1 MRHLYATILLFTT
14 LLAGIAFPAQAESGH
29 GAFSVGYAQVHPGGV
44 PALSG
49 TGARAG
55 DLKGI
60 NVKYRYEFTD
70 HLGGIV
76 ALSYASV
83 KKSDTMKTGENTFHY
98 ESLRGRYVSLMAG
111 PVWQLSERVSLYGM
125 AGMAYTRWSDSVQDY
140 RRDEVKPGYVKET
153 TTASDGHTARHLSP
167 AWNAGIQFSPVET
180 VVIDLAYEGSA
191 SGDWRTDGF
200 IVGVGYKVLISQV
213 TQCYDSPPVQ
223 AGFFCGVNMAVKIS
237 GVLKDGTGKP
247 VENCTIQL
255 KARRTSS
262 TVVVN
267 TVASENPDEAGR
279 YSMDVEYGQYSV
291 ILLVEGFPPSHAG
304 TITVY
309 EDSQPGTLNDF
320 LGAMSED
327 DVPAGGTAP
336 F

>member
-111 PVWQLSERVSLYGM
+111 
-125 AGMAYTRWSDSVQDY
+125 MAYTRWSDSVQDY

-167 AWNAGIQFSPVET
+167 TWNAGIQFSPVET
-180 VVIDLAYEGSA
+180 VVIDLAYEGSG

-200 IVGVGYKVLISQV
+200 IVGVGYK
-213 TQCYDSPPVQ
+213 
-223 AGFFCGVNMAVKIS
+223 F
-237 GVLKDGTGKP
+237 
-247 VENCTIQL
+247 
-255 KARRTSS
+255 
-262 TVVVN
+262 
-267 TVASENPDEAGR
+267 
-279 YSMDVEYGQYSV
+279 
-291 ILLVEGFPPSHAG
+291 
-304 TITVY
+304 
-309 EDSQPGTLNDF
+309 
-320 LGAMSED
+320 
-327 DVPAGGTAP
+327 
-336 F
+336 

>member
-70 HLGGIV
+70 HLGG
-76 ALSYASV
+76 
-83 KKSDTMKTGENTFHY
+83 
-98 ESLRGRYVSLMAG
+98 RYVSL
-111 PVWQLSERVSLYGM
+111 M

-200 IVGVGYKVLISQV
+200 IVGIGYK
-213 TQCYDSPPVQ
+213 
-223 AGFFCGVNMAVKIS
+223 F
-237 GVLKDGTGKP
+237 
-247 VENCTIQL
+247 
-255 KARRTSS
+255 
-262 TVVVN
+262 
-267 TVASENPDEAGR
+267 
-279 YSMDVEYGQYSV
+279 
-291 ILLVEGFPPSHAG
+291 
-304 TITVY
+304 
-309 EDSQPGTLNDF
+309 
-320 LGAMSED
+320 
-327 DVPAGGTAP
+327 
-336 F
+336 

>member
-111 PVWQLSERVSLYGM
+111 
-125 AGMAYTRWSDSVQDY
+125 MAYTSWSDSVQDY

-200 IVGVGYKVLISQV
+200 IVGIGYK
-213 TQCYDSPPVQ
+213 
-223 AGFFCGVNMAVKIS
+223 F
-237 GVLKDGTGKP
+237 
-247 VENCTIQL
+247 
-255 KARRTSS
+255 
-262 TVVVN
+262 
-267 TVASENPDEAGR
+267 
-279 YSMDVEYGQYSV
+279 
-291 ILLVEGFPPSHAG
+291 
-304 TITVY
+304 
-309 EDSQPGTLNDF
+309 
-320 LGAMSED
+320 
-327 DVPAGGTAP
+327 
-336 F
+336 

>member
-111 PVWQLSERVSLYGM
+111 PVWQLSERVSLMAGPVWQLSERVSLYGM

-180 VVIDLAYEGSA
+180 VVIDLAYEG
-191 SGDWRTDGF
+191 
-200 IVGVGYKVLISQV
+200 
-213 TQCYDSPPVQ
+213 
-223 AGFFCGVNMAVKIS
+223 
-237 GVLKDGTGKP
+237 
-247 VENCTIQL
+247 
-255 KARRTSS
+255 
-262 TVVVN
+262 
-267 TVASENPDEAGR
+267 
-279 YSMDVEYGQYSV
+279 
-291 ILLVEGFPPSHAG
+291 
-304 TITVY
+304 
-309 EDSQPGTLNDF
+309 
-320 LGAMSED
+320 
-327 DVPAGGTAP
+327 
-336 F
+336 

>member
-111 PVWQLSERVSLYGM
+111 PVWQLSERASLYGM

-180 VVIDLAYEGSA
+180 VVIDLAYEGSG

-200 IVGVGYKVLISQV
+200 IVGVGYK
-213 TQCYDSPPVQ
+213 
-223 AGFFCGVNMAVKIS
+223 F
-237 GVLKDGTGKP
+237 
-247 VENCTIQL
+247 
-255 KARRTSS
+255 
-262 TVVVN
+262 
-267 TVASENPDEAGR
+267 
-279 YSMDVEYGQYSV
+279 
-291 ILLVEGFPPSHAG
+291 
-304 TITVY
+304 
-309 EDSQPGTLNDF
+309 
-320 LGAMSED
+320 
-327 DVPAGGTAP
+327 
-336 F
+336 

>member
-1 MRHLYATILLFTT
+1 MRHLYGAILFWTA
-14 LLAGIAFPAQAESGH
+14 LLTGISLPAQAKTGH
-29 GAFSVGYAQVHPGGV
+29 GAFSVGYTQVHPDGTPG
-44 PALSG
+44 LSG
-49 TGARAG
+49 TGIRAG

-180 VVIDLAYEGSA
+180 VVIDLAYEG
-191 SGDWRTDGF
+191 
-200 IVGVGYKVLISQV
+200 
-213 TQCYDSPPVQ
+213 
-223 AGFFCGVNMAVKIS
+223 
-237 GVLKDGTGKP
+237 
-247 VENCTIQL
+247 
-255 KARRTSS
+255 
-262 TVVVN
+262 
-267 TVASENPDEAGR
+267 
-279 YSMDVEYGQYSV
+279 
-291 ILLVEGFPPSHAG
+291 
-304 TITVY
+304 
-309 EDSQPGTLNDF
+309 
-320 LGAMSED
+320 
-327 DVPAGGTAP
+327 
-336 F
+336 

>member
-1 MRHLYATILLFTT
+1 MRHLYGAILFWTA
-14 LLAGIAFPAQAESGH
+14 LLTGISLPAQAESGH

-180 VVIDLAYEGSA
+180 VV
-191 SGDWRTDGF
+191 
-200 IVGVGYKVLISQV
+200 
-213 TQCYDSPPVQ
+213 
-223 AGFFCGVNMAVKIS
+223 
-237 GVLKDGTGKP
+237 
-247 VENCTIQL
+247 
-255 KARRTSS
+255 
-262 TVVVN
+262 
-267 TVASENPDEAGR
+267 
-279 YSMDVEYGQYSV
+279 
-291 ILLVEGFPPSHAG
+291 
-304 TITVY
+304 
-309 EDSQPGTLNDF
+309 
-320 LGAMSED
+320 
-327 DVPAGGTAP
+327 
-336 F
+336 